1 VSNRLRRIVRGGGPS
16 SRIVA
21 AGRHRSRCRRTA
33 VHREEAA
40 YVVSAEA
47 VSAWPEPADAA
58 LLAGGP
64 DLAWLASVLW
74 PEADVRL
81 SPKAPPPGRRVAEA
95 YAVLPNAHRP
105 RLLVPLSA
113 IGVADAG
120 ARGPDVGLSRLGATR
135 AVATTLAASPPR
147 RSRAIELVVYF
158 DREPRADELLTQH
171 LRGVF
176 DRPDAALVISIGR
189 HGADLLPVV
198 RAVGLD
204 GDPLG
209 TAKVGWSPATRALV
223 ANEAAVLRRWARA
236 RPRSFTVP
244 DLVDEGRWRHHTVAV
259 TSVIPEARRWT
270 SWGRPPPVDVTREI
284 ARSGGIALAPLGSSP
299 WWRSILGRARVGRA
313 PVVLRWMNELH
324 GRRLVWLGTSHGDW
338 APESMQTLAGR
349 LHVWGWQWAR
359 DGTPLGL
366 DPVGF
371 AFRTAMRGRPDP
383 SRASRRALRR
393 GAAALRALGV
403 PREDDP
409 LVMACCL
416 ADLIVRSDPAR
427 GERRVDDG
435 PAVEAM
441 LEELSRWV
449 ARA

>member
-349 LHVWGWQWAR
+349 LHVAR
-359 DGTPLGL
+359 IGSRRVRVPDGDAGAPRPVTSLPARAPPRRRGL
-366 DPVGF
+366 ARARRP
-371 AFRTAMRGRPDP
+371 ARGRPPRDGVLP
-383 SRASRRALRR
+383 RRPHRSIRPGTGGASGGRRAGGRGDAR
-393 GAAALRALGV
+393 GAKPLGGA
-403 PREDDP
+403 R
-409 LVMACCL
+409 LS
-416 ADLIVRSDPAR
+416 VRS
-427 GERRVDDG
+427 VC
-435 PAVEAM
+435 V
-441 LEELSRWV
+441 
-449 ARA
+449 